1 MQEFN
6 PSSEHNLVKESIIKA
21 GKLALKW
28 FKKDPEQW
36 KKDDGTIVSKADIEI
51 NDLLNNPVD
60 YLIVF
65 KSHYFVQIKE
75 NLIKLGFNSNAIIDI
90 NNI

>member
-6 PSSEHNLVKESIIKA
+6 PSSEHNLVKESVIKA

-36 KKDDGTIVSKADIEI
+36 KKDDGTFVSKADIEI
-51 NDLLNNPVD
+51 NNFTVEGTNRRS
-60 YLIVF
+60 YLWMF
-65 KSHYFVQIKE
+65 RYFTGI
-75 NLIKLGFNSNAIIDI
+75 AITAIGVMLFAGI
-90 NNI
+90 I

>member
-6 PSSEHNLVKESIIKA
+6 PSSEHNLVKESVIKA

-36 KKDDGTIVSKADIEI
+36 KKDDGTLVSKADIEI
-51 NDLLNNPVD
+51 NDLLN
-60 YLIVF
+60 
-65 KSHYFVQIKE
+65 KSVSEKFNSHE
-75 NLIKLGFNSNAIIDI
+75 LIKVDLTNFEENRQNPRFGSGRSKND
-90 NNI
+90 